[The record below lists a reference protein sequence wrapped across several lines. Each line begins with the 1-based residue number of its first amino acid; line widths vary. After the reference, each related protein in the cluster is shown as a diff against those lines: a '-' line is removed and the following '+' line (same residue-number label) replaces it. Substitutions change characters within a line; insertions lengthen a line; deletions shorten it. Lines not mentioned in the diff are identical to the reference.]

1 MQQQFQSDKTEDSL
15 PPQVES
21 VAALQTTAGIETEAD
36 KLTAQTVTERLTE
49 IENGSK
55 RAIRRFRIG
64 VGMLGAWTLTGAIVL
79 AHLAQLNLYVLPVLF
94 LIFAVQFIW
103 LPLQL
108 WICKRSAP
116 KFDAADI
123 AKQGGVQ
130 AIAPLFAAAQ
140 VIFPKKR
147 RRAIMGALTTLLPR
161 MKATDAHLLTPTA
174 RNRIRDWLSTM
185 ANTVLGHPCSD
196 DLRIAALKA
205 LEQVGDTDD
214 IPVVTRLANM
224 HAQTSEQTR
233 VKQAAIECLPM
244 LRSHC
249 GEVAAART
257 LLRAAN
263 AEDARPDTLLR
274 AASSTTKASAA
285 ELLRGTK
292 KP

>member
-1 MQQQFQSDKTEDSL
+1 MQQFQTAQYEESQPSQHQSHAAPQTTVEIKTE
-15 PPQVES
+15 
-21 VAALQTTAGIETEAD
+21 ANT
-36 KLTAQTVTERLTE
+36 LTAQTVTERLTE

-224 HAQTSEQTR
+224 KTRTPAKAR

-244 LRSHC
+244 LREHC
-249 GEVAAART
+249 GEVETART

-263 AEDARPDTLLR
+263 AEDARPETLLR
-274 AASSTTKASAA
+274 AATGLPETTSA

-292 KP
+292 QP

>member
-1 MQQQFQSDKTEDSL
+1 MQQFQTEQHEESQPSQHQSHAAPQTTVEIKTE
-15 PPQVES
+15 
-21 VAALQTTAGIETEAD
+21 ANT
-36 KLTAQTVTERLTE
+36 LTAQTVTERLTE

-224 HAQTSEQTR
+224 KTRTPAKAR

-244 LRSHC
+244 LREHC
-249 GEVAAART
+249 GEVETART

-263 AEDARPDTLLR
+263 AEDARPETLLR
-274 AASSTTKASAA
+274 AATGLPETTSA

-292 KP
+292 QP